1 MSVPQLTVALALQEP
16 WSVPLIVFV
25 SALCFAFDLHTLIEG
40 QLLKACLLLTPKGQP
55 CHLHFT
61 DGSPC
66 S

>member
-16 WSVPLIVFV
+16 WSAFLIVFV

-55 CHLHFT
+55 
-61 DGSPC
+61 
-66 S
+66 